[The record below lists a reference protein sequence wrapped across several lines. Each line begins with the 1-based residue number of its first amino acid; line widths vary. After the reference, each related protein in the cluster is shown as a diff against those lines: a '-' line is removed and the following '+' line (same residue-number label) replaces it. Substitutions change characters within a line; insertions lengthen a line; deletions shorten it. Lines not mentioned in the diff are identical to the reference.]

1 MAMTAHVIYD
11 ALDAEHCA
19 SVSATV
25 IQEQIRQHIGFDGL
39 LISDDLDMKAL
50 SGDIPTRAAA
60 VLAAGCDIALNCW
73 GRLDDMAGIAEQV
86 PAMTA
91 EATRRLA
98 RACAPLR
105 VTQASSA
112 LNVRIDELVVRRES
126 LA

>member
-1 MAMTAHVIYD
+1 MTAHVIYEVW
-11 ALDAEHCA
+11 DAEHCA

-25 IQEQIRQHIGFDGL
+25 IQEQIRQRIGFDGL

-50 SGDIPTRAAA
+50 SGDIPARAAA

-73 GRLDDMAGIAEQV
+73 GRLDDMNGIAEQV
-86 PAMTA
+86 PVMTA
-91 EATRRLA
+91 EATGRLA

-105 VTQASSA
+105 VARASSA
-112 LNVRIDELVVRRES
+112 LNARIDELVERRES